1 MTPRRQRPA
10 ARTVQAKGANPQA
23 RVVRLT
29 AADGYVLEAS
39 HYAGKGPDAVVVAG
53 ATGVKRSFY
62 EPFARFLQGEGFS
75 VVTFDY
81 RGVGGSRP
89 KRLKGFHATMRQWG
103 ELDLDAALRWT
114 LRESEP
120 DRLLVVGHSVG
131 GQLLGHASAADEVAA
146 AYFVGSQSGY
156 WRHWPASG
164 KLGIFTLWH
173 LLIPAL
179 SRPMGYFPSPWFGLG
194 QALPTGVARQWAH
207 WGRHPDYLLRDG
219 DEVRRRYARIRAPL
233 AATAIAKDRF
243 APEAGVRALLA
254 MYPNAQ
260 RRIVL
265 EGDVGHFDWFKPK
278 REALWPAAA
287 RWLKDPSQQLGEP
300 VP

>member
-1 MTPRRQRPA
+1 MANRQVTLR
-10 ARTVQAKGANPQA
+10 
-23 RVVRLT
+23 
-29 AADGYVLEAS
+29 AADGYGLAAT
-39 HYAGKGPDAVVVAG
+39 HYLGKGRDAVVLAG

-62 EPFARFLQGEGFS
+62 DAFARSLASQGPD
-75 VVTFDY
+75 VVTLDY
-81 RGVGGSRP
+81 RGIGGSRP

-103 ELDLDAALRWT
+103 ELDLDAALRWA
-114 LRESEP
+114 LRELEP
-120 DRLLVVGHSVG
+120 DRLFVVGHSVG

-173 LLIPAL
+173 LLIPGL
-179 SRPMGYFPSPWFGLG
+179 SGPMGYFPSPWFGLG
-194 QALPTGVARQWAH
+194 QDLPSGVARQWAR

-219 DEVRRRYARIRAPL
+219 GEVRAKYGRIHCPL

-243 APEAGVRALLA
+243 APEAGVRALLD

-260 RRIVL
+260 RRLVL
-265 EGDVGHFDWFKPK
+265 EGDVGHFEWFKAK
-278 REALWPAAA
+278 NEDLWAKAAA
-287 RWLKDPSQQLGEP
+287 WLADPARP
-300 VP
+300 VGQPYP